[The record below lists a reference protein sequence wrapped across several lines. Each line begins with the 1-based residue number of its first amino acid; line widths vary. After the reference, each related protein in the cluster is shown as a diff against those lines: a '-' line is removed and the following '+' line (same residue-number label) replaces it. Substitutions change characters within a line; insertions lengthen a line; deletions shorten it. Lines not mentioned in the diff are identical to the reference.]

1 VQSEHEKLDAEYTGV
16 LSTFNNMKA
25 DLTRSRIVIDEKN
38 KQIEELT
45 SKLNKSEILHRE
57 FIKASKELST
67 NMISSGGTF
76 DKKLTDL
83 RECTDQ
89 MKALCAEAE
98 FVFNEIYMNISNFII
113 SSSENNLLAES
124 KEEAPSVKLSSDDQH
139 IS

>member
-1 VQSEHEKLDAEYTGV
+1 
-16 LSTFNNMKA
+16 
-25 DLTRSRIVIDEKN
+25 
-38 KQIEELT
+38 
-45 SKLNKSEILHRE
+45 LHRE

-89 MKALCAEAE
+89 MKTLCAEAE

-113 SSSENNLLAES
+113 SSSENNFLAEN
-124 KEEAPSVKLSSDDQH
+124 KAETPSVKLSSDDQH

>member
-1 VQSEHEKLDAEYTGV
+1 MTILQTELQPYFLQESCFLA
-16 LSTFNNMKA
+16 TFNNLKA

-89 MKALCAEAE
+89 MKTLC
-98 FVFNEIYMNISNFII
+98 YKLII
-113 SSSENNLLAES
+113 LLFYS
-124 KEEAPSVKLSSDDQH
+124 LHSLRIFTV
-139 IS
+139 